1 MLSDTGLP
9 FESGAQRDAHLKLRA
24 PLEESFPGHVTE
36 RIHAIGWT
44 LRLPSGDV
52 VTSTLASWGE
62 DGATIAV
69 RSYLAGAVP
78 MSLELL
84 RELAR
89 WTSARRYGVFGVDDD
104 DNVYFE
110 EQLLPA
116 AATAA
121 TMRATVRDVLAG
133 VAEHRVELRSRFGG
147 GDL

>member
-1 MLSDTGLP
+1 MLSDTGVP
-9 FESGAQRDAHLKLRA
+9 FEAGAQREAHLKLRA
-24 PLEESFPGHVTE
+24 PLEEAFPGHVTE

-44 LRLPSGDV
+44 LRLPSCDV
-52 VTSTLASWGE
+52 VTCTLAPWGR

-78 MSLELL
+78 MSAELL

-89 WTSARRYGVFGVDDD
+89 WTSARRYGVFGVDDA

-121 TMRATVRDVLAG
+121 TMRATVDDVLAG
-133 VAEHRVELRSRFGG
+133 VAEHRDEVRRRFGG